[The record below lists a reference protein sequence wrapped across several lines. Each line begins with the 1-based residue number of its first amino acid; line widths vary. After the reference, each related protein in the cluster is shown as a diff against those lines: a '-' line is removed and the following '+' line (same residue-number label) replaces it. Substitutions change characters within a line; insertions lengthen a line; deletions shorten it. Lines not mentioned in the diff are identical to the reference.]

1 MPEPTM
7 RDRARRIV
15 ESGWFQNG
23 VIALILINAVSLG
36 LETYE
41 ELFAAAPEVFSVT
54 ETVFVGLFAAEL
66 ALKVFAYGRSF
77 FRDPWN
83 WFDAIVVGIAL
94 VPSSSGFSVLRL
106 LRILRILRLVS
117 AVPQMRQIIGALFRS
132 VPGMSTVI
140 GLLLITVY
148 TAAVLAEKLFEDVS
162 PHYFG
167 DLHTSL
173 YTMFMVLTTEN
184 WPDIAESVTEQRPW
198 AAAFFVGYIVVT
210 AFILLNLVIG
220 VIVTALEEEV
230 ESQRWKEDQELEQV
244 QHDLVMARLE
254 ALSEQVERLSRQV
267 AGLGGEGAGGG
278 DRADGGPAPGK

>member
-1 MPEPTM
+1 M
-7 RDRARRIV
+7 RERALRIV
-15 ESGWFQNG
+15 ESGWFRNG
-23 VIALILINAVSLG
+23 VIALILLNAASLG

-41 ELFAAAPEVFSVT
+41 ALFTAAPEVFSVT
-54 ETVFVGLFAAEL
+54 EAVFVGLFAAEL
-66 ALKVFAYGRSF
+66 ALKVYAQGRSF

-94 VPSSSGFSVLRL
+94 VPSSAGFSVLRL

-148 TAAVLAEKLFEDVS
+148 TAAVLAEKLFHDAS

-173 YTMFMVLTTEN
+173 YTMFTVLTTEN
-184 WPDIAESVTEQRPW
+184 WPDIAESVTDRHPW
-198 AAAFFVGYIVVT
+198 AAVFFVGYIVVT

-230 ESQRWKEDQELEQV
+230 ESQRWQEDQELEQE
-244 QHDLVMARLE
+244 QHDVVMARLE

-267 AGLGGEGAGGG
+267 ADLGGGPGAGGS
-278 DRADGGPAPGK
+278 APGK

>member
-1 MPEPTM
+1 SEYAEEDERPTADVEHALPSLGPRPHLPVPANRLTAPRLGRHSGPLRGRRAPAGRRGAGLSAIPPPAAGGRRAGRSTVPEPTM

-198 AAAFFVGYIVVT
+198 
-210 AFILLNLVIG
+210 
-220 VIVTALEEEV
+220 
-230 ESQRWKEDQELEQV
+230 
-244 QHDLVMARLE
+244 
-254 ALSEQVERLSRQV
+254 
-267 AGLGGEGAGGG
+267 
-278 DRADGGPAPGK
+278 

>member
-1 MPEPTM
+1 
-7 RDRARRIV
+7 
-15 ESGWFQNG
+15 
-23 VIALILINAVSLG
+23 
-36 LETYE
+36 
-41 ELFAAAPEVFSVT
+41 
-54 ETVFVGLFAAEL
+54 
-66 ALKVFAYGRSF
+66 
-77 FRDPWN
+77 
-83 WFDAIVVGIAL
+83 
-94 VPSSSGFSVLRL
+94 
-106 LRILRILRLVS
+106 
-117 AVPQMRQIIGALFRS
+117 
-132 VPGMSTVI
+132 
-140 GLLLITVY
+140 
-148 TAAVLAEKLFEDVS
+148 
-162 PHYFG
+162 
-167 DLHTSL
+167 L

-278 DRADGGPAPGK
+278 DRADGGPATGKRKTPAPGERAKGRESESAAVRGPAHWKPADPSAPG